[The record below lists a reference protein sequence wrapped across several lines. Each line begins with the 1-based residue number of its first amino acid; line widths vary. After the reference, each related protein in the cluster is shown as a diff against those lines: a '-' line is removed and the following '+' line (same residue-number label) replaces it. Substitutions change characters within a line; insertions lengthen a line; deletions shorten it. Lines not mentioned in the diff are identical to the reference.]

1 MKISIDIDPKKS
13 DTEITIS
20 CARLTPEIEK
30 LLATLRILDQQM
42 TVRKA
47 DAVHLLDISHVIY
60 IEALERTT
68 FVYTKED
75 VFESDL
81 KLYEMEQQLTDYGF
95 LRVSKSCLICLK
107 KIRSMRADIDR
118 KIRITMENGEQIIAS
133 RMYADELRKTLG
145 IK

>member
-13 DTEITIS
+13 DTEIAIS